1 MKVFKKAISLLLCA
15 IMMLSIIPLSNIEAE
30 AATYTY
36 PKISA
41 LKVPRIQQPGGDTTG
56 MCHFNSIASIIAYR
70 LGSYSYDGYS
80 RTYSYGTDY
89 AYSSDPIWQKMSDVN
104 NGNMDPTYSFSKYP
118 VKIET
123 KKVSG
128 NNAETYKLIYNQL
141 KLGNPVVVYGP
152 YHASVVIGYTASTN
166 SLDASK
172 FSVMEIT
179 KDGNWWSNSKSYFD
193 SYANAPQTDRANNGP
208 MPCYVT
214 LSSWL
219 SYCNVKISRIS
230 YCEGT
235 PKNTLSVYYNANGGS
250 ISSDTYYLS
259 SGNVYK
265 TSDKSKLVHK
275 WYYNDK
281 QTNGLYDD
289 TTFGLKR
296 DGYTF
301 VGWGTTPSGEFWFD
315 KSDNTI
321 LPTDLNP
328 DVKNGNCSMTLY
340 AVWEEVPVYNYYEL
354 AYDANGGSGAPESLI
369 FEENETVY
377 ISEEIPTRFGYTF
390 DGWQTEDGW
399 WYYPGQEAGF
409 FESTVLYASW
419 SKINV
424 ETDSSTLL
432 VFDEDNTEYYVEFVP
447 DESRYYVI
455 ETYDTDDDLDTVGTL
470 YSSSEE
476 VLTGADDYGNS
487 RDFRI
492 SYYLNE
498 GETYFIQVELYSA
511 IDGETRLRVTPAY
524 DVTFDPNGGYGAPET
539 LTGDYKY
546 TIPYEEPYRDGYTFL
561 GWSSSADQDYLDV
574 MPGDP
579 IEIIGDVTL
588 YAVWESNRCTISYKI
603 DGENCGIDE
612 TFYPGDYV
620 AISERIPEAFG
631 KNFVGWSE
639 SGTTDDTVY
648 YPGDVICFHE
658 DIELNA
664 IWNEYEIN
672 ENTFTCYKLTAS
684 KPYCWIKF
692 IPDTSGEHVIKSAYT
707 DDGMVMDGYVYTE
720 DMDCIAYEYGTEA
733 VNEFKIICDLRAGE
747 TYYIAVITNTSE
759 FGDTYLF
766 AARTYSLYFDA
777 NGGTGAPAVCYGDA
791 AYTIPDITPVRE
803 GYIFLGWSEDQNATE
818 PREFMNDMI
827 NVRNETTLYAVWAS
841 VSASFAVL
849 YDANGGTNAPKMQLV
864 GSDDVGYVPN
874 VIPTRVGY
882 EFEGWCT
889 QSDGTGQWYYPGNML
904 RTQTDM
910 TNMVL
915 YAIWSEISPVPT
927 PDPEPDNDLH
937 VEIKNPSTTK
947 IDYKNGIILH
957 AEISGELPDGAR
969 VVWETSNGNFKIDRS
984 DDSSCRIMSSANGLT
999 DITVKIVAADGE
1011 ILAEDYVTMTS
1022 NAGFFQKIIAFFK
1035 SLFGIPPKVLPQI
1048 FKKVF

>member
-1 MKVFKKAISLLLCA
+1 MESFKKAVSLLLCA

-41 LKVPRIQQPGGDTTG
+41 LKVPRIQQPGTDTTG

-89 AYSSDPIWQKMSDVN
+89 AYSSDPVWQKMYDVN
-104 NGNMDPTYSFSKYP
+104 NGSMDPTYSFSKYP
-118 VKIET
+118 VKIES

-128 NNAETYKLIYNQL
+128 NNSTTYKLIYDQL
-141 KLGNPVVVYGP
+141 KLGNPVVIYGP

-179 KDGNWWSNSKSYFD
+179 KDGSWWSNSKSYFD
-193 SYANAPQTDRANNGP
+193 SYANAPQTDRATNGP

-219 SYCNVKISRIS
+219 SYCGINITRIS
-230 YCEGT
+230 YCTGT
-235 PKNTLSVYYNANGGS
+235 PTNTLSVYYNANGGS

-259 SGNVYK
+259 SGLVYNSSDNSKKAQKWTYNK
-265 TSDKSKLVHK
+265 TQQ
-275 WYYNDK
+275 Y
-281 QTNGLYDD
+281 GLIDE
-289 TTFGLKR
+289 TTFGIYK

-301 VGWGTTPSGEFWFD
+301 AGWSTSASGGTIFD
-315 KSDNTI
+315 EDDSTI

-328 DVKNGNCSMTLY
+328 NIVNGDCSMTLY
-340 AVWEEVPVYNYYEL
+340 AVWEEVPTDNYYEL
-354 AYDANGGSGAPESLI
+354 AYDANGGTGAPESLM

-377 ISEEIPTRFGYTF
+377 ISEETPTRFGYVF
-390 DGWQTEDGW
+390 DGWQTADGW

-432 VFDEDNTEYYVEFVP
+432 VFNEDNTEYYVEFVP

-492 SYYLNE
+492 SYYLSE
-498 GETYFIQVELYSA
+498 GDTYFIQVELYNA
-511 IDGETRLRVTPAY
+511 MDGETRLSVTPAY
-524 DVTFDPNGGYGAPET
+524 DVIFDANGGYGAPET

-561 GWSSSADQDYLDV
+561 GWSLSAEQDYLDA

-588 YAVWESNRCTISYKI
+588 YAVWESNAYTVSYRVN
-603 DGENCGIDE
+603 GEDWGIEDE
-612 TFYPGDYV
+612 TFYPGEAV
-620 AISERIPEAFG
+620 ILSELIPEVFG
-631 KNFVGWSE
+631 KNFAGWSE
-639 SGTTDDTVY
+639 SGTMNDDVY
-648 YPGDVICFHE
+648 YPGDVIYP
-658 DIELNA
+658 DGNMVLNA
-664 IWNEYEIN
+664 VWKECKIH
-672 ENTFTCYKLTAS
+672 ENTFTCYEFNEHN
-684 KPYCWIKF
+684 PYCWVEH
-692 IPDTSGEHVIKSAYT
+692 IPDTSGEYVIKTT
-707 DDGMVMDGYVYTE
+707 DTADGMIIAGYVYNE
-720 DMDCIAYEYGTEA
+720 DMECVDYSYGSA
-733 VNEFKIICDLRAGE
+733 SDSNFKFTCNLTAGE
-747 TYYIAVITNTSE
+747 TYYIALLPIEGTA
-759 FGDTYLF
+759 GDTYLF
-766 AARTYSLYFDA
+766 TARTRTLFFDA
-777 NGGTGAPAVCYGDA
+777 NGGTGAPLAHDGDA
-791 AYTIPDITPVRE
+791 TYYIPDIIPVHE
-803 GYIFLGWSEDQNATE
+803 GYTFLGWSEYKNATA
-818 PREFMNDMI
+818 PQEFMNDMI
-827 NVRNETTLYAVWAS
+827 NIKEDTTLYAVWEKN
-841 VSASFAVL
+841 
-849 YDANGGTNAPKMQLV
+849 DT
-864 GSDDVGYVPN
+864 
-874 VIPTRVGY
+874 PTPDPDP
-882 EFEGWCT
+882 T
-889 QSDGTGQWYYPGNML
+889 
-904 RTQTDM
+904 
-910 TNMVL
+910 
-915 YAIWSEISPVPT
+915 PT

-937 VEIKNPSTTK
+937 IEIINPSTTK
-947 IDYKNGIILH
+947 IKYKNGIILH
-957 AEISGELPDGAR
+957 SEITGELPEGAR
-969 VVWETSNGNFKIDRS
+969 IVWETSNGNFKIDRS
-984 DDSSCRIMSSANGLT
+984 DNSSCRIMSSANGLT

-1035 SLFGIPPKVLPQI
+1035 SLFGILPEVLPQV
-1048 FKKVF
+1048 FKKAF